1 MKVRLPN
8 EFKQGGAQ
16 NMNQMIMQA
25 RKVQEKI
32 TEVQAEIEARD
43 FNVSVGGGVVEM
55 VMNGKKEVKSLK
67 IKPEVVDPADVESL
81 EDLILSAFNQ
91 GIAEITNTTEAEME
105 KVTGGVSFPGLV

>member
-16 NMNQMIMQA
+16 NMNQMITQA
-25 RKVQEKI
+25 RQMQSKI
-32 TEVQAEIEARD
+32 TDLQNDIEERD
-43 FNVSVGGGVVEM
+43 FNVSVGGGAVEM
-55 VMNGKKEVKSLK
+55 VMSGKKEVKSLK

-91 GIAEITNTTEAEME
+91 GVSEITRVTETEME
-105 KVTGGVSFPGLV
+105 KVTGGVSLPGLF

>member
-25 RKVQEKI
+25 RKVQERI
-32 TEVQAEIEARD
+32 TEVQAEIETRE

-55 VMNGKKEVKSLK
+55 VMNGKKEVLSLK

-91 GIAEITNTTEAEME
+91 GIADITRISDEEME
-105 KVTGGVSFPGLV
+105 KVTGGVNIPGLV

>member
-16 NMNQMIMQA
+16 NMNQMITQAKQMQS
-25 RKVQEKI
+25 KI
-32 TEVQAEIEARD
+32 TELQAEIEERD
-43 FNVSVGGGVVEM
+43 FNISVGGGAVEM
-55 VMNGKKEVKSLK
+55 VMSGKKEVKSLK

-91 GIAEITNTTEAEME
+91 GVSEITAVTETEME
-105 KVTGGVSFPGLV
+105 KVTGGVSLPGLF

>member
-16 NMNQMIMQA
+16 NMNQMITQAKQMQS
-25 RKVQEKI
+25 KI
-32 TEVQAEIEARD
+32 TELQTEIEERD
-43 FNVSVGGGVVEM
+43 FNVSVGGGAVEM
-55 VMNGKKEVKSLK
+55 VMSGKKEVKSLK

-91 GIAEITNTTEAEME
+91 GVSEIARVTETEME
-105 KVTGGVSFPGLV
+105 KVTGGVSLPGLF